1 MKTLILALVL
11 LLPACTTPPPVSGSV
26 ESKFGG
32 ITLLPDGL
40 VKSYQFSSTLRSID
54 EDADRKSPFF

>member
-1 MKTLILALVL
+1 MKTLILALTLSL

-32 ITLLPDGL
+32 ITLLPDGRIEIT
-40 VKSYQFSSTLRSID
+40 VNPKST
-54 EDADRKSPFF
+54 K

>member
-1 MKTLILALVL
+1 MKSLILLATLSL

-32 ITLLPDGL
+32 FRLLPDGRIEIT
-40 VKSYQFSSTLRSID
+40 VNPKS
-54 EDADRKSPFF
+54 AK

>member
-11 LLPACTTPPPVSGSV
+11 LLPACTTPPPVSGSL

-32 ITLLPDGL
+32 ITLLPDGRIEIT
-40 VKSYQFSSTLRSID
+40 VNTKS
-54 EDADRKSPFF
+54 AK

>member
-1 MKTLILALVL
+1 MKTAFLLITLSL

-32 ITLLPDGL
+32 ITLQPDGRIEIT
-40 VKSYQFSSTLRSID
+40 VNPKS
-54 EDADRKSPFF
+54 AK